1 MSSDTKFI
9 LRRDSGNVQFDIVHE
24 QALHAWITKTTLGR
38 MQVSYDQMLRIRD
51 QIQNYPDNFQWKM
64 DLGRHWEIQRNG
76 DTLEVVKGKERVQ
89 TSSSRALPGILF
101 AGPASDMNGF
111 NSKDIFDGQET
122 VELCFGS
129 LPNNVGNSTIDI
141 VHVKDCAGMKFTPSW
156 RQGRSAMKLKDFL
169 RGQHVPIHRRDDSIA
184 LCLSDSDSLRHV
196 LAVHIEDSAEGGAG
210 KWIVSANYSP
220 RDDLP
225 VTKVVLGK
233 TIKRS
238 THTPHRS

>member
-1 MSSDTKFI
+1 M
-9 LRRDSGNVQFDIVHE
+9 QFDIVHE

-122 VELCFGS
+122 VELCFGQGSQLRQNTPRPPCTWTTPAGTHLSSATS
-129 LPNNVGNSTIDI
+129 LPMAR
-141 VHVKDCAGMKFTPSW
+141 K
-156 RQGRSAMKLKDFL
+156 QLKEK
-169 RGQHVPIHRRDDSIA
+169 GY
-184 LCLSDSDSLRHV
+184 LS
-196 LAVHIEDSAEGGAG
+196 
-210 KWIVSANYSP
+210 N
-220 RDDLP
+220 
-225 VTKVVLGK
+225 
-233 TIKRS
+233 
-238 THTPHRS
+238 